1 MTRSTLPEV
10 TTRSPLIVVLDDDP
24 HECTLL
30 GTLIQDTWPRCAV
43 QAGPPTAALLRDLT
57 RPDGLRPDLLIVEQD
72 MPGCMGLDILRA
84 VRDSPGGQTLGG
96 TGEYSASSSS
106 EEPSAAAS
114 RVKSSAPSAPSAG
127 GLRAVAVTPPSE
139 AFHSTGGFP
148 EPEKSMAPANCAPLA
163 ASVSPK

>member
-1 MTRSTLPEV
+1 MTRSTLPDV

-72 MPGCMGLDILRA
+72 MPGCMGLDILRT
-84 VRDSPGGQTLGG
+84 VRASPGGQTLPVVIL
-96 TGEYSASSSS
+96 SAD
-106 EEPSAAAS
+106 EDPRGAAAAHHAGA
-114 RVKSSAPSAPSAG
+114 SAYHVRP
-127 GLRAVAVTPPSE
+127 T
-139 AFHSTGGFP
+139 
-148 EPEKSMAPANCAPLA
+148 APAAYRALLA
-163 ASVSPK
+163 DLLRTFLPDRAD